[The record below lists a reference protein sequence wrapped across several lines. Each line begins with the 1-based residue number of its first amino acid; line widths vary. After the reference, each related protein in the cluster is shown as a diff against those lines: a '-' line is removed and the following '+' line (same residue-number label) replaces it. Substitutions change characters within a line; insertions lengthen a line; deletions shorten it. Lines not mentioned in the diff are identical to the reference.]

1 MKQLKFLMVALTLL
15 MGVSFTSCLDS
26 GNGENAYD
34 GYGYFRTQ
42 SYMGTCFF
50 VDLDGNR
57 FYPTPESLSAMTS
70 NGFKAES
77 ADLVIVYFKW
87 VDEQSGN
94 GGSSSTATDH
104 NIVLV
109 SVTSIDSY
117 RAISLPSEVG
127 LENFE
132 NAPIVT
138 LNPTTNSNFGGNNM
152 LQPFLYGPQMVV
164 LPISWKMEHKVE
176 TLAQHTF
183 TLAYV
188 EEAQQDGS
196 ELVLYLCHDKGT
208 DEKTDFTSVAFKAF
222 DIKSFMETIK
232 NQTGSYPSK
241 VIIKAKADMDGTTM
255 PDDYTSYEIDSSR
268 LNK

>member
-1 MKQLKFLMVALTLL
+1 MKQLKFLMMALTLL

-26 GNGENAYD
+26 GDSESTE
-34 GYGYFRTQ
+34 YGYFRTQ

-50 VDLDGNR
+50 VDLAGNR
-57 FYPTPESLSAMTS
+57 YYPTAESLAAMTS

-77 ADLVIVYFKW
+77 ADLVILYFKW
-87 VDEQSGN
+87 ADEQSAN

-117 RAISLPSEVG
+117 RARSLSSEAD

-138 LNPTTNSNFGGNNM
+138 LNPMTNSYYGGSSM
-152 LQPFLYGPQMVV
+152 LEPMLYGSQMVI
-164 LPISWKMEHKVE
+164 LPISWKMENKLE

-188 EEAQQDGS
+188 EEAQQDDS

-208 DEKTDFTSVAFKAF
+208 DEKTEATNVAFKAF
-222 DIKSFMETIK
+222 DIQTFMGMIKS
-232 NQTGSYPSK
+232 QTGSYPSR
-241 VIIKAKADMDGTTM
+241 VIIKAKVNTDGTTM
-255 PDDYTSYEIDSSR
+255 PDDYTSYEIDSSI
-268 LNK
+268 LNR

>member
-26 GNGENAYD
+26 GDSESTE
-34 GYGYFRTQ
+34 YGYFRTQ

-50 VDLDGNR
+50 VDLAGNR
-57 FYPTPESLSAMTS
+57 YYPTVESLSAMTS

-77 ADLVIVYFKW
+77 ADLVFINFKW
-87 VDEQSGN
+87 ADELSGN

-104 NIVLV
+104 NIVLM
-109 SVTSIDSY
+109 SITPIDSY
-117 RAISLPSEVG
+117 KAMSLSSETE

-138 LNPTTNSNFGGNNM
+138 LTPPTNSYYGSSTLAPM
-152 LQPFLYGPQMVV
+152 LYGSQMVI
-164 LPISWKMEHKVE
+164 LPVSWKMEYKAE
-176 TLAQHTF
+176 ALAQHTF

-188 EEAQQDGS
+188 EEAQQNDS

-208 DEKTDFTSVAFKAF
+208 DEKTDFTNVAFKAF
-222 DIKSFMETIK
+222 DIQPFMRMIKS
-232 NQTGSYPSK
+232 QTGSYPSK
-241 VIIKAKADMDGTTM
+241 LIIKAKANTDGTTM
-255 PDDYTSYEIDSSR
+255 PNDYTSYEIDSSL
-268 LNK
+268 LNN

>member
-1 MKQLKFLMVALTLL
+1 

-26 GNGENAYD
+26 GDGESTYD

-42 SYMGTCFF
+42 SYMGICSF

-57 FYPTPESLSAMTS
+57 YYPTAESLAAMTS
-70 NGFKAES
+70 KGFKAES
-77 ADLVIVYFKW
+77 ADLVIMYFKW
-87 VDEQSGN
+87 ADEPSGE
-94 GGSSSTATDH
+94 GGSSSTATDR

-109 SVTSIDSY
+109 SITPIDSY
-117 RAISLPSEVG
+117 KAKSLSSEAE
-127 LENFE
+127 LESYE

-138 LNPTTNSNFGGNNM
+138 LNPAVNSYYGGT
-152 LQPFLYGPQMVV
+152 LEPSLYGPQMVV
-164 LPISWKMEHKVE
+164 LPVAWKMENKAE

-188 EEAQQDGS
+188 EEAQQNSS

-208 DEKTDFTSVAFKAF
+208 DEKTDITNVAFKAF
-222 DIKSFMETIK
+222 DIQSLMEMIKS
-232 NQTGSYPSK
+232 QTGSYPSK
-241 VIIKAKADMDGTTM
+241 VTIKAKTNTDGTTM
-255 PDDYTSYEIDSSR
+255 PDDYTSYEINSSV